1 MDWKRAKK
9 ILILVFI
16 VLNLVLAITLY
27 RNIRGGEVSQETIYT
42 TQKILEQNNVHIERP
57 IPRYTGK
64 DYLLQYEETFLDK
77 DEIVYGLLGDNYTK
91 ISDNNYKKDTEQVV
105 FTNDYSFEYSDSGSN
120 KKILTQSKSE
130 IDGYLK
136 TLIKKLGLP
145 LSEFQLDSFYSPVV
159 DTSAKAVY
167 KGIYEGYSVFDN
179 YIEAEV
185 GDSGLK
191 SLKFHYKK
199 PKTITSRDVR
209 VIPVYQIL
217 ISKMTKYPGIY
228 ISDVDIGFKGLT
240 KVDKDTKT
248 LYEGLSWRIKTTEG
262 KEFYFNA
269 TNGESIE

>member
-1 MDWKRAKK
+1 MDWKRAKS
-9 ILILVFI
+9 ILIFAFI

-27 RNIRGGEVSQETIYT
+27 RNIRGGEVSQETINT
-42 TQKILEQNNVHIERP
+42 TQKILEQNDVHIECP

-77 DEIVYGLLGDNYTK
+77 DKIVYGLLGDNYTK
-91 ISDNNYKKDTEQVV
+91 ISDNNYMKDTEQVV
-105 FTNDYSFEYSDSGSN
+105 FTNDYSFEYSDSGGN
-120 KKILTQSKSE
+120 KKVLTQSKSE

-136 TLIKKLGLP
+136 ALIKKLGLP
-145 LSEFQLDSFYSPVV
+145 LSEFQLDSFYSPVAG
-159 DTSAKAVY
+159 TSAKAVY

-209 VIPVYQIL
+209 VIPVYHIL

-240 KVDKDTKT
+240 KVGMDTKT
-248 LYEGLSWRIKTTEG
+248 LSAGLSWRIKTTDG
-262 KEFYFNA
+262 KEFYFSE
-269 TNGESIE
+269 TSGESIE